1 MGILVNI
8 VDFYDSNHPAII
20 KGVEFRFPEG
30 TTLTEI
36 RGSHGFGEG
45 RLILN
50 KQGQE
55 SKFKYEITP
64 RDCVFD
70 RLNSNKDYDD
80 VRLEIWLVFLK
91 EYKDMENS

>member
-1 MGILVNI
+1 MNI
-8 VDFYDSNHPAII
+8 EDFYDSNHPAII

-30 TTLTEI
+30 TTLTEK
-36 RGSHGFGEG
+36 RDSNGFCKGQ
-45 RLILN
+45 LILN
-50 KQGQE
+50 KQGQKSE
-55 SKFKYEITP
+55 FDYEITP

-91 EYKDMENS
+91 EYKYVENN